1 VKTSRPR
8 NSDRH
13 LSIRLRLV
21 SLLLIPLQVCCFA
34 PRNIWAV
41 MARPAQPLVLRP
53 RICAP
58 TDPTKGIKVNRTVP
72 KVAPAK
78 ALNFSKEP
86 KDSDFVSVHVLSEP
100 LVPVG
105 EKTSPGENKA
115 LAAAI
120 TAFSKSA
127 NPEATA
133 PLTGFLITFL
143 NPPGALR
150 FWLT

>member
-1 VKTSRPR
+1 MGGDGSASSTAS
-8 NSDRH
+8 
-13 LSIRLRLV
+13 
-21 SLLLIPLQVCCFA
+21 
-34 PRNIWAV
+34 
-41 MARPAQPLVLRP
+41 PAAKKSALPP
-53 RICAP
+53 
-58 TDPTKGIKVNRTVP
+58 DPTKGIKVNRTVP

-105 EKTSPGENKA
+105 EKTSPGEKQA

-133 PLTGFLITFL
+133 PLTGFS
-143 NPPGALR
+143 
-150 FWLT
+150 